1 MCKLLITLAL
11 WGWLI
16 RLSYIAIVIGFRCC
30 CTVFFW
36 LMYRFFLDGVSVFAA
51 TGTWDLGL
59 KKRKVPGTWDL
70 GHGTWDQ
77 GPGTWD
83 TGAGT

>member
-30 CTVFFW
+30 CTVVF
-36 LMYRFFLDGVSVFAA
+36 LANVSFFLDAVSVFAA
-51 TGTWDLGL
+51 PGPQDRKAQRPKAQGTTRP
-59 KKRKVPGTWDL
+59 K
-70 GHGTWDQ
+70 
-77 GPGTWD
+77 GPEETRPNVSRMVLR
-83 TGAGT
+83 